1 MSASG
6 DSGLGLGKNG
16 NVALGITAAIPL
28 PRGMHCDL
36 RRREMKASE
45 AASNGHSTVVFIVV
59 DETADPDC
67 IVADL
72 RQLLR
77 TCEFAALVDVAL
89 HHPGTPPNVSSVL
102 VRLNQR

>member
-6 DSGLGLGKNG
+6 DSGLGIGKHG

-36 RRREMKASE
+36 RRREIKASE
-45 AASNGHSTVVFIVV
+45 GASDGHTTLVFIVV
-59 DETADPDC
+59 DETADPERV
-67 IVADL
+67 VADL

-77 TCEFAALVDVAL
+77 TSEFAALVDVAL
-89 HHPGTPPNVSSVL
+89 HHPGTPPGVASVL
-102 VRLNQR
+102 VRPNQR